1 MRESK
6 CIKSKAVENNK
17 RKGWL
22 LKEKQPFVT
31 LSFLPLLLFET
42 LTFSC
47 LCFCLLLARL
57 HFLALLLVDIE
68 GGVDPAASANSS
80 QTVMKAADLPVT
92 TCHTNNI

>member
-1 MRESK
+1 MAFERETTI
-6 CIKSKAVENNK
+6 CN
-17 RKGWL
+17 
-22 LKEKQPFVT
+22 T
-31 LSFLPLLLFET
+31 LFLPLLLFET

-57 HFLALLLVDIE
+57 LFLALLLVDIE

-92 TCHTNNI
+92 TCHTNNIYYRVGK